1 MTKRPPRP
9 KLTPVSAILLS
20 LHCLGLSIMVSG
32 CGSTSGSSV
41 AVPTP
46 VINPAGGSFTS
57 AQTVTLTDAMAGT
70 TIYYTTNGTGP
81 TTSSMV
87 YTGPITVSSTGTVEA
102 IAVGTPQSVSAVARA
117 SFSIT
122 QPVTATPVI
131 SPTGGAFT
139 GAQTVTMTDATA
151 GASIYYTTNGTGP
164 TTSSMVYTGPITVSS
179 TGTVAAMAVASGYS
193 ASGVASASFTI
204 TQPVTATPVI
214 SPAGGAFGTAQT
226 VTMTDATAGTVIYY
240 STDGSTPT
248 AASGVYTGP
257 FTVGRTETV
266 KALASSAYGLSQ
278 VATAVFTVSA
288 SGSSVSGVVMMG
300 GKPLAGASV
309 QMVAAGTS
317 GYGSTGSFVSASPVL
332 TDASGS
338 FTLAYACGSASSQVY
353 LVSAGG
359 EGTYSGQTVGG
370 SVLAL
375 TTVLGSCGT
384 IAGSATVNEITTVA
398 AAWSLAQF
406 VTVGTAAGGSTV
418 GTSSGNVAGLTNA
431 FLTAMNLVDPV
442 HGTIGGA
449 ALPAGA
455 TLPSAEL
462 DTLADALASCVLNGL
477 SVCSGLFAAATPSGG
492 VAPVDTFAAAVEIA
506 LNPGN
511 NVAALYALAGSASP
525 YQPRLVAAPTDWTLP
540 IRFSGG
546 GLNEPTAL
554 AFDGSGDL
562 WVADYDGAVTK
573 LSAQGTA
580 LSPSAGFTG
589 GGLLECYG
597 LTVDGSG
604 HVWVTNQQ
612 GGGGNGSVTELD
624 SSGAVLRGIGGV
636 YFPQAAA
643 ADSAGNVWIANYG
656 SSNATLLSPAG
667 TVLSP
672 ANGYGVGSLSFPAA
686 VTIGANRVAWFA
698 NEGGYTIS
706 GIGPDGTL
714 VATVNCC
721 DEPGAIAADQAGNLW
736 VGNFLSPNPSV
747 SEVSSSGSVISAG
760 YAGGGLM
767 QPGGVAVDG
776 AGNIWALNYGGGTL
790 TKLEGANGSHPG
802 LAISG
807 SNGFGRAGLLSKPYA
822 LAIDA
827 TGSIWVSSK
836 DNAVVQYVGAAVPV
850 KTPLLGPPVLP

>member
-1 MTKRPPRP
+1 MTKRPPR
-9 KLTPVSAILLS
+9 LNLAPVCAILLFLS
-20 LHCLGLSIMVSG
+20 CLGLSVVVSG
-32 CGSTSGSSV
+32 CGSASGSSV
-41 AVPTP
+41 AVATP
-46 VINPAGGSFTS
+46 VIRPAGGSFTS
-57 AQTVTLTDAMAGT
+57 VQTVTLTDATAGT
-70 TIYYTTNGTGP
+70 SIYYTTNGSAP
-81 TTSSMV
+81 TIASTV
-87 YTGPITVSSTGTVEA
+87 YAGPITVSSTETVEA
-102 IAVGTPQSVSAVARA
+102 IAVGGTQSVSA
-117 SFSIT
+117 
-122 QPVTATPVI
+122 
-131 SPTGGAFT
+131 
-139 GAQTVTMTDATA
+139 
-151 GASIYYTTNGTGP
+151 
-164 TTSSMVYTGPITVSS
+164 
-179 TGTVAAMAVASGYS
+179 
-193 ASGVASASFTI
+193 VASASFTI

-214 SPAGGAFGTAQT
+214 SPAGGAFTAAQT
-226 VTMTDATAGTVIYY
+226 VSMTDATAGAVIYY
-240 STDGSTPT
+240 TTDGSTPT
-248 AASGVYTGP
+248 VASGVYMGP

-266 KALASSAYGLSQ
+266 KAVASSSYGLSQ
-278 VATAVFTVSA
+278 VATAAFTVSA
-288 SGSSVSGVVMMG
+288 SGSNVSGVVMLG

-317 GYGSTGSFVSASPVL
+317 GYGSAGSVVSASPVL

-353 LVSAGG
+353 LVSVGG
-359 EGTYSGQTVGG
+359 EATYSGQTVG
-370 SVLAL
+370 SSALVL

-384 IAGSATVNEITTVA
+384 IAGSATVNEMTTVA

-442 HGTIGGA
+442 HGTIGGS
-449 ALPAGA
+449 ALPVGA
-455 TLPSAEL
+455 TLPTAEL
-462 DTLADALASCVLNGL
+462 DTLADALASCVLTSGT
-477 SVCSGLFAAATPSGG
+477 SVCSGLFAAATASGG
-492 VAPVDTFAAAVEIA
+492 VAPADTFAAAVAIA

-525 YQPRLVAAPTDWTLP
+525 YQPRLAAVPTDWTLP

-554 AFDGSGDL
+554 AFDGLGDL

-573 LSAQGTA
+573 LSAQGAA

-589 GGLLECYG
+589 GGMLECYG

-612 GGGGNGSVTELD
+612 SVGVNSGNGSVTELD
-624 SSGAVLRGIGGV
+624 SSGAVLAAGIGGV

-656 SSNATLLSPAG
+656 SSNATLLSPTG

-672 ANGYGVGSLSFPAA
+672 ANGFGVGSLSFPAA

-721 DEPGAIAADQAGNLW
+721 DGPGAIAADQAGNLW
-736 VGNFLSPNPSV
+736 VGNFSSPNPTV
-747 SEVSSSGSVISAG
+747 SEVSSAGSVISAG
-760 YAGGGLM
+760 YGGGGLM

-807 SNGFGRAGLLSKPYA
+807 ANGFGRAGLLSKPYA

-827 TGSIWVSSK
+827 TGSIWASSK

-850 KTPLLGPPVLP
+850 KTPLVGPPVLP